1 MNMLWTQKCLLAP
14 LHKEE
19 LKLGSWSLAPQL
31 VTAETMW
38 KQLLIVTLVRPS
50 WTSHAKQAREVK
62 TAQEVQDY
70 TAANA
75 LGGWAQELFALID
88 NGFHG
93 LEKLYSGHRYTA
105 DNEQACLDM
114 HFSFLRLLL
123 SNRAQSLA
131 SCYMLPPNRYAGA
144 LTVEQRELVLQ
155 QMAQEWDLL
164 LKGEALAAAGHELPP
179 LELMHFRLSTVVRML
194 LVAQERDGLTGGAE
208 ALHLLKVCCCHIGDS
223 RFIENTHQKAKEWQ
237 VHVHIFQMFEFLSCW
252 SSVEINPGSV
262 DSEGVSST
270 VLYLLNQ
277 AFPARTVFETVGTI
291 ACLLWARCTLS
302 SGQMCLRAGHPF
314 LESFG

>member
-1 MNMLWTQKCLLAP
+1 MILDSQCSPDKGLDEHALDPEMLVCSLT
-14 LHKEE
+14 HKEE
-19 LKLGSWSLAPQL
+19 LRRLKLKLGSWSLAPQL

-144 LTVEQRELVLQ
+144 LTLEQRELVLQ
-155 QMAQEWDLL
+155 QMAQEWGLL
-164 LKGEALAAAGHELPP
+164 LKGEAFGADALQTEHSGPNVAGRP
-179 LELMHFRLSTVVRML
+179 R
-194 LVAQERDGLTGGAE
+194 ERWPD
-208 ALHLLKVCCCHIGDS
+208 
-223 RFIENTHQKAKEWQ
+223 W
-237 VHVHIFQMFEFLSCW
+237 W
-252 SSVEINPGSV
+252 S
-262 DSEGVSST
+262 
-270 VLYLLNQ
+270 
-277 AFPARTVFETVGTI
+277 
-291 ACLLWARCTLS
+291 
-302 SGQMCLRAGHPF
+302 
-314 LESFG
+314 